1 MAAFVCSMLFLMLFC
16 GRDSYAKET
25 YTNVWAVKVL
35 GSQREAEEL
44 AIKYGFSYDR
54 HVSQICFTLL
64 QFAAVVVS
72 FFFFESVY

>member
-1 MAAFVCSMLFLMLFC
+1 MAMAAFVCSMLFLMFFC
-16 GRDSYAKET
+16 GTDSYAKES

-54 HVSQICFTLL
+54 HVSQISFALL
-64 QFAAVVVS
+64 
-72 FFFFESVY
+72 